1 MCVVQASNDRGPW
14 ADMSLPIPELRV
26 CAENRLQLLISTR
39 TTHAAAEDAGA
50 KCGLSYILDSS
61 GSDVFGAT
69 VPNDIVSLAAEV
81 TTQLPISL
89 QALPRKVTI
98 AFDVPYKGSHF
109 VAIATVAAKRR
120 GMPPFLGW
128 QFLAAVFVSALTC
141 LVLTRSLVDPIRRL
155 QCCTEA
161 FGRGDL
167 AARPDEKL
175 LKRKDELGELS
186 NTIGQMAS
194 RIGALLSSQKNFLIQ
209 VSHELGSPLTRLNIA
224 LKLARRKADEVHAA
238 AFDRIQHESSE
249 LNSMVQQLLQLARLE
264 SGLERDQ
271 EEIFP
276 LNELVREVC
285 DDAQFIASESAKQVH
300 LLSYSE
306 LLMRGYREL
315 LKRALDNVLR
325 NAIRFA
331 PEGSCVA
338 VEILSHPND
347 RVLIQVTDHGTGVRR
362 ENLDAIFEPFIRDSS
377 VSDRSGTG
385 LGLAIARQAVR
396 ANGGTISAK
405 NLSPVGFQIEISL
418 PRLENCAEAL
428 ELKTETPIRTA

>member
-1 MCVVQASNDRGPW
+1 MRIFLRSFLSFWVATVLITLISMFVVQASNDRGPW
-14 ADMSLPIPELRV
+14 ADMSLPLPALRA
-26 CAENRLQLLISTR
+26 CAERTLQRLDSLR
-39 TTHAAAEDAGA
+39 TTHALTGDADA
-50 KCGLSYILDSS
+50 KCGLSYILRTS
-61 GSDVFGAT
+61 GTDVFGAT
-69 VPNDIVSLAAEV
+69 VPKDIASLASEV
-81 TTQLPISL
+81 TPQLPISL
-89 QALPRKVTI
+89 QPDPRKAMV
-98 AFDVPYKGSHF
+98 AFDVPYEDSHL
-109 VAIATVAAKRR
+109 VAIAIIAAKRR

-128 QFLAAVFVSALTC
+128 QFLAAVLVSALTC

-186 NTIGQMAS
+186 NTIGQMSS

-238 AFDRIQHESSE
+238 EFDRIQHESSE
-249 LNSMVQQLLQLARLE
+249 LNSMIQQLLQLARLE

-271 EEIFP
+271 EDVYS

-285 DDAQFIASESAKQVH
+285 EDGQFIASESGKRVH
-300 LLSYSE
+300 LLSSSE

-331 PEGSCVA
+331 PEGSCVD
-338 VEILSHPND
+338 VH
-347 RVLIQVTDHGTGVRR
+347 
-362 ENLDAIFEPFIRDSS
+362 
-377 VSDRSGTG
+377 
-385 LGLAIARQAVR
+385 
-396 ANGGTISAK
+396 
-405 NLSPVGFQIEISL
+405 
-418 PRLENCAEAL
+418 
-428 ELKTETPIRTA
+428 KT